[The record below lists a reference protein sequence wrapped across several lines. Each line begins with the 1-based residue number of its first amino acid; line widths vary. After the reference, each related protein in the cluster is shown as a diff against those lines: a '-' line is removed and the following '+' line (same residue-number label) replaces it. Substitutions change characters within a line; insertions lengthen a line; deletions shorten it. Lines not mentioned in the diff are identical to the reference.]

1 LEEKIKELEK
11 KVLELYSIVKTLDEY
26 VKSQTEVNTEISNLL
41 KPTIIKLSSLDQE
54 VGFLNDNLI
63 STIKN
68 NNTMHDALNKS
79 IESIMRMVK
88 NITS

>member
-1 LEEKIKELEK
+1 MEKRLIEIET
-11 KVLELYSIVKTLDEY
+11 KVSELYAIVKRLDEY
-26 VKSQTEVNTEISNLL
+26 LVSQTEVNAEISNLL
-41 KPTIIKLSSLDQE
+41 KPAILKISSLDQE

-79 IESIMRMVK
+79 IESITRMLNSK
-88 NITS
+88 HL

>member
-1 LEEKIKELEK
+1 MEKRLIEIEN
-11 KVLELYSIVKTLDEY
+11 KVSELYSIVKGLDEY
-26 VKSQTEVNTEISNLL
+26 VKSQTEVNTEINNLL
-41 KPTIIKLSSLDQE
+41 QPTIIKLSSLDQE

-79 IESIMRMVK
+79 IESITRMLK

>member
-1 LEEKIKELEK
+1 MEKKIKELEK
-11 KVLELYSIVKTLDEY
+11 KVLELYSIVNTLDEY

-41 KPTIIKLSSLDQE
+41 KPTIIKLSSLNQE

-79 IESIMRMVK
+79 IESIMRMLK

>member
-1 LEEKIKELEK
+1 MEKRLIELEIK
-11 KVLELYSIVKTLDEY
+11 ISELYSLVKVLDEY
-26 VKSQTEVNTEISNLL
+26 VKSQTEVNTEINNIL

-79 IESIMRMVK
+79 IESIMRMLK
-88 NITS
+88 

>member
-1 LEEKIKELEK
+1 MEKRLIELEIK
-11 KVLELYSIVKTLDEY
+11 ISELYSLVKVLDEH
-26 VKSQTEVNTEISNLL
+26 VKSQTEVNTEINNIL

-79 IESIMRMVK
+79 IESIMRMLK
-88 NITS
+88 